1 MVKRSM
7 AATTRRP
14 KMIRQRSD
22 EKPDGLFVVAP
33 GQGQPLFTN
42 ALIARSAWTRG
53 AYFIIDQIVSAHT
66 LTPAHAHE
74 IETQGAYVVSGVI
87 GFYVDGEET
96 EATAGSYVVRPSGS
110 VHSLWNP
117 TDEPAHMLEIT
128 TPGERF
134 QRYLLAVHEL
144 SASGQADPAS
154 VAALAAEHG
163 TFFHE
168 EVTADLCRRHGL
180 TPRRSAFAVRQ

>member
-1 MVKRSM
+1 
-7 AATTRRP
+7 
-14 KMIRQRSD
+14 MIPQRSD
-22 EKPDGLFVVAP
+22 EKPDGLLVVAP

-42 ALIARSAWTRG
+42 ALIARSAWTGG

-96 EATAGSYVVRPSGS
+96 QATAGSYVVRPAGS

-134 QRYLLAVHEL
+134 ERYLLAVHDL

-168 EVTADLCRRHGL
+168 EVTTDLCRRHGL